1 MSKEEVESKSSQCKA
16 VFLDTDNKPVHPS
29 IHPLSVTALS
39 LLWGHGVLF
48 FCWSETQL
56 ARACKVPAVY
66 QEQFGVQYRAQGHFN
81 MQLSSAW
88 SWDLNQ

>member
-48 FCWSETQL
+48 CFFAGAKPSWRGHARCQL
-56 ARACKVPAVY
+56 YIRSNLGFSIVLKDTSTC
-66 QEQFGVQYRAQGHFN
+66 
-81 MQLSSAW
+81 SSA
-88 SWDLNQ
+88 QPGAGI